1 MCCKA
6 RALGDFRDRQ
16 AGVAQ
21 KFLAFFDPV
30 FKEILE
36 NRGAGHPFEKT
47 FTFFRAEADCVRD
60 LAQGDFLRVTRLQV
74 VKNLFQA
81 AVGGRSIAAFIGSGF
96 VLTEKAPG
104 DAPER
109 KQDTI

>member
-1 MCCKA
+1 MSRLCCKA

-60 LAQGDFLRVTRLQV
+60 LAQGDFLRVMHLQV
-74 VKNLFQA
+74 VKISFRRLLA
-81 AVGGRSIAAFIGSGF
+81 AEVSPRLLEVDSS
-96 VLTEKAPG
+96 
-104 DAPER
+104 
-109 KQDTI
+109 